1 MIYVIIIKHAR
12 FSYCL
17 IESKLV
23 SWALT
28 CGCKFHAHP
37 VHLHPTFTA
46 TFQSEAH
53 LESSWTPAVE
63 LFCRNSRCGSFFAV
77 IIFGSF
83 AIFAEELHGGCW
95 TNLGLTEVLDWPRVL
110 ISLPQNCASILKWWH
125 IYQPQ

>member
-1 MIYVIIIKHAR
+1 MINVIIIKHAR
-12 FSYCL
+12 FSYSL

-28 CGCKFHAHP
+28 CGYKFHALA
-37 VHLHPTFTA
+37 VHLHPTLIA

-53 LESSWTPAVE
+53 LESSWTSTVE

-77 IIFGSF
+77 IIFGPF

-110 ISLPQNCASILKWWH
+110 ISLPQNCASILKWH